1 MSIEFHQL
9 DEIQVFFL
17 HFNRCIERRGV
28 LVVPVESLLL
38 CVSKLW
44 RLAARPFLLMRATSR
59 EFRSSDVHAVVAGIT
74 VDAISSSTILS
85 LGRRVTKETSRWVSL
100 G

>member
-1 MSIEFHQL
+1 MSIESHQL

-17 HFNRCIERRGV
+17 RFNRRVERRGV
-28 LVVPVESLLL
+28 LVVPVKSLL
-38 CVSKLW
+38 CVSKLL
-44 RLAARPFLLMRATSR
+44 RLAARPFLLIRATSQVF
-59 EFRSSDVHAVVAGIT
+59 FRSSDVHAVAGIT

-85 LGRRVTKETSRWVSL
+85 LGRRVAKETSRWVSL